1 MPKAIR
7 HYVRLVDRTN
17 EVVGLV
23 AMYSVFLI
31 VGILLY
37 SSVMK
42 AVSIPPL
49 WTLEMAQF
57 AMVAYYMLG
66 GGWSIKHDAHVRMDL
81 VYDIWSPRTKAI
93 VDSVT
98 VLFLIFFLCIL
109 LYGGFS
115 STAYALKYGEKSY
128 SSWAPYMAPIKI
140 IMCIGV
146 FLALLQAIAQ
156 FFRDIAHIRGEEL
169 S

>member
-17 EVVGLV
+17 EAVGLV

-42 AVSIPPL
+42 AVSIPLL

-156 FFRDIAHIRGEEL
+156 FFRDVAHIRGEEL